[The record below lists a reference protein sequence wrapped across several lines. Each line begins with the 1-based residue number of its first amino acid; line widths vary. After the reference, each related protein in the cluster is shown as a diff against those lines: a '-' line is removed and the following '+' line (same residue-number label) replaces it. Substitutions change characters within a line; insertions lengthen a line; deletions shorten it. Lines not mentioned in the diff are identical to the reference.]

1 MFITTKLLNDCICLN
16 KLEKLH
22 ISLFTGPLE
31 PNKRQFSSL
40 SLCPTCG
47 KVYLGYRRMAIHFQK
62 YPDHKNDELL
72 KRLLDTKKK
81 PLDDTLLSDSSEINT
96 STFEIP

>member
-1 MFITTKLLNDCICLN
+1 M
-16 KLEKLH
+16 
-22 ISLFTGPLE
+22 E

-62 YPDHKNDELL
+62 YPDHKNEELL
-72 KRLLDTKKK
+72 KRLLEAKKK
-81 PLDDTLLSDSSEINT
+81 SFDETMLSDSSEINT
-96 STFEIP
+96 SDYLMIVSRIISPINS

>member
-1 MFITTKLLNDCICLN
+1 MI
-16 KLEKLH
+16 LEGFH
-22 ISLFTGPLE
+22 QMISNLPYVHAFFYVKNQLSPVLGPLE

-62 YPDHKNDELL
+62 FPDHKNEELL
-72 KRLLDTKKK
+72 KRLLDAKKK
-81 PLDDTLLSDSSEINT
+81 SFDESVLLDNSEINT
-96 STFEIP
+96 SE